1 MINYNQYSAAMK
13 KFLYLLTIPIFIL
26 SLSGFTKGPVAE
38 GKTHCC
44 LGNYVVDNAIN
55 PIYVDG
61 KALKTFIVS
70 YENSDLNVSIGIDK
84 SDRKCTR
91 FIVLSDELEIQY
103 QCNGKYFG
111 VKRLDREY
119 LNDGMST
126 SDISLD
132 RSEYFHQKVI
142 TQNLKSDI
150 EYVKLISVYFP
161 KLVKDYEKVFA
172 FR

>member
-1 MINYNQYSAAMK
+1 MK
-13 KFLYLLTIPIFIL
+13 KFLYLFAISLIL
-26 SLSGFTKGPVAE
+26 SPIGFAKGPVAE
-38 GKTHCC
+38 GKTYCC
-44 LGNYVVDNAIN
+44 LGNYVVDNAID
-55 PIYVDG
+55 PVYVDG

-70 YENSDLNVSIGIDK
+70 YENSDLTVRVAIDK

-91 FIVLSDELEIQY
+91 FVVLSDELEILY

-126 SDISLD
+126 SDLSLD

-142 TQNLKSDI
+142 TQTKMSDI

-172 FR
+172 FK

>member
-1 MINYNQYSAAMK
+1 
-13 KFLYLLTIPIFIL
+13 LT
-26 SLSGFTKGPVAE
+26 GFAKGPVAE
-38 GKTHCC
+38 GKTYCC
-44 LGNYVVDNAIN
+44 LGNYVVDNAID

-70 YENSDLNVSIGIDK
+70 YENSDLTVRIGIDN

-103 QCNGKYFG
+103 KCNGTYFG
-111 VKRLDREY
+111 VERLDREY

-126 SDISLD
+126 SDLSLD

-142 TQNLKSDI
+142 TPLRQSDI
-150 EYVKLISVYFP
+150 DYVKLISVYFP

>member
-1 MINYNQYSAAMK
+1 MK
-13 KFLYLLTIPIFIL
+13 KFLYLFAISLILIP
-26 SLSGFTKGPVAE
+26 SGFANDPVAE
-38 GKTHCC
+38 GKTYCC
-44 LGNYVVDNAIN
+44 LGNYVVDNAID

-70 YENSDLNVSIGIDK
+70 YENSDLNVMIGIDK

-119 LNDGMST
+119 LNDGLST
-126 SDISLD
+126 SDLSLD
-132 RSEYFHQKVI
+132 RSAYFHQKVI
-142 TQNLKSDI
+142 TQRKKSDI

-172 FR
+172 FK

>member
-1 MINYNQYSAAMK
+1 MK
-13 KFLYLLTIPIFIL
+13 KFLYLFAITLIL
-26 SLSGFTKGPVAE
+26 SLTGFAKGPVAE
-38 GKTHCC
+38 GKTYCC
-44 LGNYVVDNAIN
+44 LGNYVVDNAID

-70 YENSDLNVSIGIDK
+70 YENSDLTVRIGIDN
-84 SDRKCTR
+84 SDRKCTM

-103 QCNGKYFG
+103 KCNGTYFG
-111 VKRLDREY
+111 VERLDREY

-126 SDISLD
+126 SDLSLD

-142 TQNLKSDI
+142 TPLRQSDI
-150 EYVKLISVYFP
+150 DYVKLISVYFP